1 MTADVRRP
9 KGTIVMYSRITIW
22 LALLFISGGLAFQ
35 SLQVNLFTQSEV
47 DQAFAKAMA
56 GQMAHSLKIQLH
68 DTQQLQLTASRY
80 PRTLAALQSGG
91 DPAWKATLKQFIP
104 GATQVHL
111 LKREEAM
118 GLQSSMGFAVQ
129 QVVTRTLRGN
139 KMNLEAVM
147 RNQEQ
152 RFFWASAI
160 KDPSGKIAG
169 VLLIE
174 YGVDWLKQFQ
184 SSTTSLLGEVVVNQ
198 HIDNDHSKGFEIFR
212 LGKSSTQTGTAV
224 TESINDFWY
233 LTYIPAN
240 ERPQL
245 ELLPLASSW
254 MIVLVLTLAGLFI
267 IVFLQKKA
275 VQQNQLKLLTYVRT
289 LSRTGE
295 NQFPQFSLRI
305 FHDLAQHME
314 HLLKTARPIS
324 APEEVQASARE
335 KQDISLEQ
343 PKIKAESKRNVSS
356 DGYPSNGPAIP
367 GMEVEEVS
375 DSHEQKPE
383 ISRAIF
389 RAYDIRGIVGQDL
402 TSDVVYWIGRALG
415 SEVQKRG
422 FNKISIAWDGR
433 PSSPELAEALQRG
446 INQSGCHSIIL
457 GAQPTGLL
465 YYATHELDTPCG
477 VVITGSHNPSEFNGL
492 KIVIDRQTLTQ
503 DELMVLYHRIARNDL
518 ASGEGSNESRN
529 LEQDY
534 LERIEGDVQ
543 INRDLKVVIDAGNG
557 IAGPAA
563 KQLMEMLNI
572 DYTAL
577 YCEVDGNFPNH
588 HPDPSQP
595 HNLADLQKAVIE
607 QQADLGLAFDGD
619 GDRVALIDN
628 QGKII
633 WPDRLLMLLIEDI
646 LPRNPGRDVIYD
658 VKSSRHLAPLISR
671 HGGRPTM
678 WKTGHSLM
686 KKRMKDSNAIVGGE
700 FSGHFYIQDRWYGFD
715 DGLYT
720 AARLLELISFRNTSA
735 AEQFAALP
743 EDLSTPEITIATT
756 DTRKFEILK
765 TLSTDQQ
772 LTDGA
777 RVFTT
782 DGLRIEFSDGW
793 GLVRPS
799 NTTPKLTLRF
809 AGNDQQAITRIQQRM
824 KQALT
829 LHAPELQVPF

>member
-1 MTADVRRP
+1 MTTEVRRP

-47 DQAFAKAMA
+47 DHAFAKAMA
-56 GQMAHSLKIQLH
+56 GQMSHSLKTQLN
-68 DTQQLQLTASRY
+68 DTQRLQNAASRH
-80 PRTLAALQSGG
+80 PKTLAALESG
-91 DPAWKATLKQFIP
+91 DPSWKATLKQFMP
-104 GATQVHL
+104 GATRIHL
-111 LKREEAM
+111 LKRNDAM
-118 GLQSSMGFAVQ
+118 GLQASMGFAVQ

-147 RNQEQ
+147 RNQKQ
-152 RFFWASAI
+152 QFFWASAI
-160 KDPSGKIAG
+160 HNNQGKIAG
-169 VLLIE
+169 VLLVE

-184 SSTTSLLGEVVVNQ
+184 SGTSSLLGEVVVNQ
-198 HIDNDHSKGFEIFR
+198 YIDEDKSKGFEIFR
-212 LGKSSTQTGTAV
+212 LGRASEKTGAAV

-245 ELLPLASSW
+245 ELLPLATSW
-254 MIVLVLTLAGLFI
+254 IVVLVLTLTGLFI
-267 IVFLQKKA
+267 IVFLQKKM

-289 LSRTGE
+289 LSRKGE
-295 NQFPQFSLRI
+295 NQFPQFSLQL
-305 FHDLAQHME
+305 FHDIAQHME
-314 HLLKTARPIS
+314 HLLKTAHT
-324 APEEVQASARE
+324 ASSSDESQSSTRE

-343 PKIKAESKRNVSS
+343 PRVKTGNKRAVNSLTEN
-356 DGYPSNGPAIP
+356 SNAQTIP

-375 DSHEQKPE
+375 DNHGQKPE
-383 ISRAIF
+383 ISQTIF

-402 TSDVVYWIGRALG
+402 TVDVVYWIGRSLG
-415 SEVQKRG
+415 TEVQKRG

-446 INQSGCHSIIL
+446 INQSGCDTILL

-465 YYATHELDTPCG
+465 YFATHELDTSCG

-492 KIVIDRQTLTQ
+492 KIVIDRQTLAQ

-534 LERIEGDVQ
+534 LDRIEGDVQ

-563 KQLMEMLNI
+563 KQLMEILNI
-572 DYTAL
+572 DCTAL
-577 YCEVDGNFPNH
+577 YCDVDGNFPNH

-595 HNLADLQKAVIE
+595 HNLADLQKAVVE

-619 GDRVALIDN
+619 GDRVALVDN

-720 AARLLELISFRNTSA
+720 AARLLELISLRNISA

-743 EDLSTPEITIATT
+743 EDVSTPEITIATT

-793 GLVRPS
+793 GLIRPS

-809 AGNDQQAITRIQQRM
+809 AGNDQQAIIKIQQRM